1 MSVCLGIVSQIPMPV
16 DQHLSTDSKFVDGF
30 VQIVNLYTSLRATLR
45 PFRNN
50 RSCQNLV
57 AFLTMTTP
65 APKSQ
70 PGGLAT
76 FNVLHGFVEALVRGM
91 RNSFLMDADYHHLT
105 QCETLEDVKLNLSE
119 SDYAEAVADMG
130 SFSPNLLQKIAIE
143 KLVTEFKY
151 LRTQSV
157 EPLSTFLDFITYEY
171 MIENVMLLLKGTL
184 SGRDIN
190 ELIAQC
196 HPLGMF
202 KESTMRSIPTF
213 DNTPRGYQDLYQTVL
228 VDTPVGP
235 YFAMFLKESSE
246 HMGGEVRS
254 VLEEVEIEIIKS
266 SLIKYWLED
275 FYQFVQKVGGETA
288 KIMGEILSVRADTNA
303 INITLNSFGTPLNEP
318 AMRSSDR
325 KRLYP
330 AVGNLYPAGTAMLAD
345 VSDEDELGRVLELFP
360 QYSNIWNVHTAG
372 GGEKSIDDA
381 FYERDVQILE
391 LAFESQM
398 HFGVFY
404 AFVKLKEQ
412 EIRNLV
418 WITECIL
425 QAQKDE
431 INKFVPV
438 FSHHAPW
445 RK

>member
-1 MSVCLGIVSQIPMPV
+1 MV
-16 DQHLSTDSKFVDGF
+16 
-30 VQIVNLYTSLRATLR
+30 
-45 PFRNN
+45 
-50 RSCQNLV
+50 
-57 AFLTMTTP
+57 TP
-65 APKSQ
+65 PPKNT
-70 PGGLAT
+70 PGGMAT
-76 FNVLHGFVEALVRGM
+76 FNILHGFPEALVRGM
-91 RNSFLMDADYHHLT
+91 RNSFLQDSDYHHMT
-105 QCETLEDVKLNLSE
+105 QCETLEDVKLNMSE
-119 SDYAEAVADMG
+119 SDYAEALADDT
-130 SFSPNLLQKIAIE
+130 SLSPSGLQKAAID

-151 LRTQSV
+151 LRTQTV

-213 DNTPRGYQDLYQTVL
+213 ENSAKGYSDLYQTVL
-228 VDTPVGP
+228 VDTPVGQ
-235 YFAMFLKESSE
+235 YFAMFLEESADRV
-246 HMGGEVRS
+246 GGEVRN

-266 SLIKYWLED
+266 SLIKFWIED
-275 FYQFVQKVGGETA
+275 FYGFVQKLGGDTA
-288 KIMGEILSVRADTNA
+288 DIMGEILSVRADTNA

-318 AMRSSDR
+318 AMRASDR
-325 KRLYP
+325 KGLYP
-330 AVGNLYPAGTAMLAD
+330 AVGHLYPAGTAMLVD

-360 QYSNIWNVHTAG
+360 QYSNIWNIHSAG

-381 FYERDVQILE
+381 FYERDVQMLE

-398 HFGVFY
+398 HYAVFY
-404 AFVKLKEQ
+404 AYVKLKEQ

-445 RK
+445 RMTKRR